1 MWVWDKNNT
10 SAFGV
15 HEMARNMLYEWKQ
28 RCLERHMY
36 KAVKESRYTGPG
48 CVFRDERG
56 AFIRARNKK
65 IEATYHPREVEAMSL
80 KEALSWAKDLGY
92 KRSANEVAHKLAR
105 VTHSM
110 SEIEDV
116 LKKINMEVMIDKF
129 DAMGDWS
136 TNCRSSSLSSLAIS
150 SDQAV
155 SAAVSAASEP
165 ELTWQILVGA
175 LAGVIPFIVAA
186 IEFSKRIVAQK
197 KCEICQGSGLVL
209 MDKKEY
215 IRCPDCGG
223 FLPWQSWNR
232 FFSG

>member
-1 MWVWDKNNT
+1 MLALDATCIMMTIKSISSSAVAPASKELSSCCRYHHSSIRPNNYNIPG
-10 SAFGV
+10 ACGV
-15 HEMARNMLYEWKQ
+15 IPIPHYRLLW
-28 RCLERHMY
+28 
-36 KAVKESRYTGPG
+36 
-48 CVFRDERG
+48 FR
-56 AFIRARNKK
+56 
-65 IEATYHPREVEAMSL
+65 
-80 KEALSWAKDLGY
+80 
-92 KRSANEVAHKLAR
+92 
-105 VTHSM
+105 
-110 SEIEDV
+110 
-116 LKKINMEVMIDKF
+116 
-129 DAMGDWS
+129 S
-136 TNCRSSSLSSLAIS
+136 TNCQSSSLSSLAIS